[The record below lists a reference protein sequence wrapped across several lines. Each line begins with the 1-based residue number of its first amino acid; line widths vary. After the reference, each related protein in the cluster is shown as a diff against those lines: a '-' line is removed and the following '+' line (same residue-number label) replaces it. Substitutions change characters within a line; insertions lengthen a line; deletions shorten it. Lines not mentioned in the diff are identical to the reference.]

1 MINIHIFV
9 GGQGIR
15 SQARSIERFA
25 FNRKGGGELSHKLR
39 IWCAAVAVA
48 LAISLLFSGCS
59 LSALDAQSLM
69 RPPRPTGERAQIH
82 DELEKSAGAN
92 PTLKY
97 PSRGEYRSAIIMHSL
112 VSAGQEDAIA
122 FYQ

>member
-1 MINIHIFV
+1 
-9 GGQGIR
+9 
-15 SQARSIERFA
+15 
-25 FNRKGGGELSHKLR
+25 
-39 IWCAAVAVA
+39 
-48 LAISLLFSGCS
+48 
-59 LSALDAQSLM
+59 M

-122 FYQ
+122 FYQKKGDSAGINVMFIHKTEDGWRRLGI

>member
-1 MINIHIFV
+1 M
-9 GGQGIR
+9 
-15 SQARSIERFA
+15 
-25 FNRKGGGELSHKLR
+25 SHKLR

-122 FYQ
+122 FSEKRRQCWNQCHVYP